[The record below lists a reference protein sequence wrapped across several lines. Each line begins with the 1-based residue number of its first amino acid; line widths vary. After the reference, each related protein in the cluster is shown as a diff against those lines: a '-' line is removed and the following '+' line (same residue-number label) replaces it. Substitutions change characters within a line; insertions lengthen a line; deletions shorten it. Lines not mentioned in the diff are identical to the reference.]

1 MIQRKLHR
9 NFLLLSICQM
19 PSEQPQPTSR
29 LQNEN
34 APIREKGRYG
44 KTQLHSDVEA
54 AKCQRTHFVYHKQGK
69 TGEPVCH
76 LSPVSY
82 THLDVYKRQGESRRA
97 PWRSVPLKKL
107 NFQFHIKFEFAV
119 KAKAAESL
127 VPSNDSAAFLFA
139 AFSMQHRQTAFLSK
153 RLFYLCRQEQS
164 KVEQHDRCC
173 DCSHDQ

>member
-1 MIQRKLHR
+1 PKSGPCGAGNRPARFRRRR
-9 NFLLLSICQM
+9 N
-19 PSEQPQPTSR
+19 
-29 LQNEN
+29 
-34 APIREKGRYG
+34 G
-44 KTQLHSDVEA
+44 
-54 AKCQRTHFVYHKQGK
+54 
-69 TGEPVCH
+69 
-76 LSPVSY
+76 
-82 THLDVYKRQGESRRA
+82 GESRRA
-97 PWRSVPLKKL
+97 PRRSVPLKKL

-173 DCSHDQ
+173 DCFHDQ